1 MDKPILELHT
11 EVEGWFKF
19 EAISEDGTKR
29 VLADWFPNLIT
40 DQGLNQMGTLATW
53 LNACQVGSGST
64 VPAVSDTQLV
74 TLVAGTTTVQSTI
87 KGIQSIPPY
96 YASRT
101 MTYRFAAGVATG
113 TLSEVGVG
121 ITATVGNLY
130 SRALILDGT
139 GTPTTLT
146 ILSTETLD
154 VTYQCRYYVPT
165 VDLTGSILLRTTT
178 HAWTSRAC
186 RCTAIGYWWYNAGG
200 QAENTSAGAG
210 AAPLFFGGLTAAI
223 AAIESYPTGTSYTGV
238 TITWASYI
246 NNSFYTDATITA
258 GLTIGNNAAGLGA
271 VRLNLGIGTYQ
282 IGFVPNIMKT
292 SSDILVLVVRHSWG
306 RKTI

>member
-1 MDKPILELHT
+1 MDNPILELHT

-19 EAISEDGTKR
+19 EAISVDGTKR

-40 DQGLNQMGTLATW
+40 DQGLNQMGTLITW

-74 TLVAGTTTVQSTI
+74 TLVAGTTTVPSTVS
-87 KGIQSIPPY
+87 GIQSTPPY

-101 MTYRFAAGVATG
+101 RTYRFAAGVATG

-121 ITATVGNLY
+121 TTATVGNLY

-139 GTPTTLT
+139 GAPTTLT

-186 RCTAIGYWWYNAGG
+186 KCTAISYWWYNAGG
-200 QAENTSAGAG
+200 QAENTSAGVD
-210 AAPLFFGGLTAAI
+210 PLFFGGLTAAI
-223 AAIESYPTGTSYTGV
+223 AAIESSPTGTSYIGA

-258 GLTIGNNAAGLGA
+258 GLTTANDANGLGA

-282 IGFVPNIMKT
+282 IGFVPRIMKT

>member
-1 MDKPILELHT
+1 MDNPILELHT

-19 EAISEDGTKR
+19 EAISVDGTKR

-40 DQGLNQMGTLATW
+40 DQGLNQMGTLTTW

-74 TLVAGTTTVQSTI
+74 TLVAGTTTVQSTVQ
-87 KGIQSIPPY
+87 GIQSTPPY

-101 MTYRFAAGVATG
+101 RTYRFATGVATG

-121 ITATVGNLY
+121 TTATVGNLY
-130 SRALILDGT
+130 SRALILDGA
-139 GTPTTLT
+139 GNPTTLT

-186 RCTAIGYWWYNAGG
+186 RCTTGSYWWYNSGG
-200 QAENTSAGAG
+200 QAENVVTVSN
-210 AAPLFFGGLTAAI
+210 PILYGGLTAAI
-223 AAIESYPTGTSYTGV
+223 AAIESYPTGTPYTGSGV
-238 TITWASYI
+238 TWATYI

-258 GLTIGNNAAGLGA
+258 GLTVGNDANGLGA
-271 VRLNLGIGTYQ
+271 VLLNLGIGTYQ
-282 IGFVPNIMKT
+282 IGFVPRIMKT

>member
-1 MDKPILELHT
+1 MDNPILELHT

-19 EAISEDGTKR
+19 EAISEDGTRR

-74 TLVAGTTTVQSTI
+74 TLVAGTTTIQSTI
-87 KGIQSIPPY
+87 VGIQSTPPY

-121 ITATVGNLY
+121 TTATVGNLY

-139 GTPTTLT
+139 GAPTTLT

-178 HAWTSRAC
+178 HDWTSRAC
-186 RCTAIGYWWYNAGG
+186 RCTTANYWWSNSGG
-200 QAENTSAGAG
+200 QAENVGVFSASV
-210 AAPLFFGGLTAAI
+210 FYGGLTAAI
-223 AAIESYPTGTSYTGV
+223 AAIESYPTGTVYGSV
-238 TITWASYI
+238 TTTWATYI

-258 GLTIGNNAAGLGA
+258 GLTSANDANGLGA
-271 VRLNLGIGTYQ
+271 VLLNLGIGTYQ

-292 SSDILVLVVRHSWG
+292 SSDVLVLVVRHSWG

>member
-1 MDKPILELHT
+1 LDKPILELHT

-74 TLVAGTTTVQSTI
+74 TLVAGTTTIQSTVE
-87 KGIQSIPPY
+87 GIQSTPPY

-101 MTYRFAAGVATG
+101 RTYRFAAGVATG

-130 SRALILDGT
+130 SRALILDDT
-139 GTPTTLT
+139 GAPTTLT

-178 HAWTSRAC
+178 HDWTSRASY
-186 RCTAIGYWWYNAGG
+186 CTNTNFWWYNGGG
-200 QAENTSAGAG
+200 QAENTS
-210 AAPLFFGGLTAAI
+210 LYSLITFTGGLTAAI
-223 AAIESYPTGTSYTGV
+223 GAIESFPTGTPYTGA
-238 TITWASYI
+238 TAIWAAYI
-246 NNSFYTDATITA
+246 NNSFYTDVTITA
-258 GLTIGNNAAGLGA
+258 GLGIGNNADGLGTLRA
-271 VRLNLGIGTYQ
+271 CLGIGTYQ

>member
-40 DQGLNQMGTLATW
+40 DQGLNQMGTLTTW

-74 TLVAGTTTVQSTI
+74 TLVAGTTAVQSTVQ
-87 KGIQSIPPY
+87 GIQSTPPY

-121 ITATVGNLY
+121 TTATVGNLY

-139 GTPTTLT
+139 GAPTTLT

-186 RCTAIGYWWYNAGG
+186 RCTTAYYWWYNTGG
-200 QAENTSAGAG
+200 QAENVNILTTN
-210 AAPLFFGGLTAAI
+210 FYGGLTAAI
-223 AAIESYPTGTSYTGV
+223 SNIESYPTGTVYGGSV
-238 TITWASYI
+238 NTWAAYI
-246 NNSFYTDATITA
+246 NNSFYTDCTITA
-258 GLTIGNNAAGLGA
+258 GLTIGNDANGLGA
-271 VRLNLGIGTYQ
+271 VQLNLGIGTYQ
-282 IGFVPNIMKT
+282 IGFVPRIMKT

>member
-40 DQGLNQMGTLATW
+40 NQGLNQMGTLSTW
-53 LNACQVGSGST
+53 LDACQVGSGST

-74 TLVAGTTTVQSTI
+74 TLVAGTTAVQSTVQ
-87 KGIQSIPPY
+87 GIQSTPPY

-101 MTYRFAAGVATG
+101 VTYRFAAGVATG

-139 GTPTTLT
+139 GAPTTLT

-178 HAWTSRAC
+178 HDWTSRAC
-186 RCTAIGYWWYNAGG
+186 RCTTTLWWSNIRG
-200 QAENTSAGAG
+200 QAENASISGAI
-210 AAPLFFGGLTAAI
+210 FYGGLTAAI
-223 AAIESYPTGTSYTGV
+223 AAIESYPTGTAYGG
-238 TITWASYI
+238 IYPTWATYI
-246 NNSFYTDATITA
+246 NNSFYADATITA
-258 GLTIGNNAAGLGA
+258 DLTIGNNADGLGA
-271 VRLNLGIGTYQ
+271 LQLYLGIGTYQ